1 MLLPIMFFNNS
12 ITLTQ
17 DLGKRLPVP
26 SDDKQANLN
35 GPIVGKGGHTPP
47 FLDQPLSRNSRC
59 PHLS

>member
-1 MLLPIMFFNNS
+1 MHLPQEGPK
-12 ITLTQ
+12 TQ

-47 FLDQPLSRNSRC
+47 PFLDQP
-59 PHLS
+59 PF